1 MILKDIEL
9 LKSVLGHLKAGA
21 SALEVKKAEKP
32 AIIKKC
38 TT

>member
-9 LKSVLGHLKAGA
+9 LKLVFPHLIAGA
-21 SALEVKKAEKP
+21 SVLEVEKAEKP